1 MKIKRKLMAIG
12 IAVLFVAISISH
24 AEAGNSSN
32 NVESEPILLEF
43 GTIAS
48 DGTFATD
55 ALFISEGDL
64 SELEE
69 AVSVIMDKIE
79 STNDFDW
86 GSLRELIERL
96 FGREG
101 ILFGRLFEI
110 FSKFKLSK
118 TRGFVISSGHGR
130 DLSIRD
136 SFSFNIRKNLA
147 FWHYNSKKLFN
158 DRTIIVKPSA
168 LKFKILKGR
177 QVGIMRNF
185 FGLYLS
191 VSRGFLKDSYTF
203 FMGTARRINGFEV
216 FPRLNT

>member
-1 MKIKRKLMAIG
+1 MKIKRKIMAIG
-12 IAVLFVAISISH
+12 IAVLFIAISISH
-24 AEAGNSSN
+24 VEAGNSSN
-32 NVESEPILLEF
+32 DAENEPILVEF
-43 GTIAS
+43 GSIAS
-48 DGTFATD
+48 DGTFSTD
-55 ALFISEGDL
+55 TLFISEEDL

-69 AVSVIMDKIE
+69 AVSLIMDKIQ
-79 STNDFDW
+79 TTDFDW
-86 GSLRELIERL
+86 GSLRELIERI

-101 ILFGRLFEI
+101 ILFGRLLEI

-147 FWHYNSKKLFN
+147 IWHYNSRKLFN
-158 DRTIIVKPSA
+158 DRTIIVKPFA
-168 LKFKILKGR
+168 LKLKILKGR
-177 QVGIMRNF
+177 QVGIMTNF

-191 VSRGFLKDSYTF
+191 VSKGFLKDSYTF